1 MTRVYVV
8 VEGATEESFVK
19 GPLAGALWP
28 RNVLLIPIILGVAG
42 HRGGRASYA
51 RMRKDL
57 LKQLKQDSE
66 AYCST
71 MIDFYG
77 LGPGFPGG
85 PLDGLPP
92 IRQVE
97 KIEQGIKYDICGL
110 IPKHR
115 PDERLIPYLS
125 LHEFESLLFSDP
137 EAFAR
142 ALSQPSLAPRL
153 SAVRSEFSTPE
164 DINDGPNTAPSKRIA
179 KIYPAYQKVIEG
191 TLAARAVGIEAIRR
205 ECPHFRRWFEQL
217 QELGRTWS

>member
-1 MTRVYVV
+1 MTRIYVI

-19 GPLAGALWP
+19 GPLAEALWP
-28 RNVLLIPIILGVAG
+28 HNVSLVPIILGVPG
-42 HRGGRASYA
+42 HRGGRTSYA
-51 RMRKDL
+51 RMQKDL
-57 LKQLKQDSE
+57 LKQLKQDSK

-97 KIEQGIKYDICGL
+97 KIEQGIKDDICDL

-137 EAFAR
+137 GGFAR
-142 ALSQPSLAPRL
+142 ALNQPSLAPGL
-153 SAVRSEFSTPE
+153 SAVRSGFSTPE
-164 DINDGPNTAPSKRIA
+164 DINDSPNTAPSKRVER
-179 KIYPAYQKVIEG
+179 IYPAYRKVIEG
-191 TLAARAVGIEAIRR
+191 TLAARAVGIDAMRR

-217 QELGRTWS
+217 AALGRT